1 MNAAATEV
9 PPPRDDAFLARFLDI
24 WGGALARWHRA
35 EVRGLDDVPPAPA
48 LFVGNHNGLFW
59 TADTFIVAQAMM
71 RRHGIERVPYALGHE
86 RVVGQRGFRRFFQ
99 RLGGVRAHPDAAAA
113 LLQSGRDLV
122 VYPGGDLDVMRP
134 SSRRDEVIFE
144 GRRGFARLALRTGV
158 PIVPIASVGAHDVA
172 LVLNDLRPLAE
183 ALGIRRHMRI
193 ATWPLMLSFPLGLT
207 LGPTPFIGY
216 PSRILIE
223 VLPAIEF
230 ERTGPEAAA
239 DDAYV
244 FACAARVQ
252 AALQHAMTRL
262 ADERRHRP

>member
-1 MNAAATEV
+1 MTVEANQI
-9 PPPRDDAFLARFLDI
+9 DLLAVEEKAIIAEL
-24 WGGALARWHRA
+24 GLAETHQ
-35 EVRGLDDVPPAPA
+35 
-48 LFVGNHNGLFW
+48 
-59 TADTFIVAQAMM
+59 T
-71 RRHGIERVPYALGHE
+71 
-86 RVVGQRGFRRFFQ
+86 
-99 RLGGVRAHPDAAAA
+99 
-113 LLQSGRDLV
+113 
-122 VYPGGDLDVMRP
+122 
-134 SSRRDEVIFE
+134 
-144 GRRGFARLALRTGV
+144 
-158 PIVPIASVGAHDVA
+158 